1 VSISL
6 DRAARGAA
14 DSTARRDALVALTA
28 ILILTDFLDVPL
40 YRFGGRLTELLPGVP
55 LSRLMLLPVFA
66 AAALLLVPRLTEA
79 RRLLRAAWP
88 LWPAPL
94 LCVASALWS
103 EQPRTT
109 LLWSVALLGT
119 TAFGLALAVRFAP
132 RVQAQLVLV
141 AAAIATLVSIALV
154 LWLPKIGVS
163 SRREWRGIYVHKNSL
178 GRVLALGITAAA
190 TMTVMRRWRAPAL
203 TALLVFGTWILLGRS
218 RASLLVAAATLAV
231 VGLLL
236 AARRWRHRA
245 TAIIAGGTLATAL
258 GGALLLG
265 TPVGLAML
273 GRDQSFSA
281 RTTIWRAVV
290 ENTTDD
296 RWFGHGYA
304 AFWPSAAGVN
314 AGKHFNFILVHAHN
328 GFVDIFAELGVVG
341 LLVVCAPL
349 AFYTVAALRHAV
361 ASGPPACLWPAAFM
375 VFFVASNLGESPLL
389 RHKLGWALYVAVACH
404 MAAARARTQ

>member
-1 VSISL
+1 MSISP
-6 DRAARGAA
+6 DRALRGAA
-14 DSTARRDALVALTA
+14 DPTQRRDALVALAA
-28 ILILTDFLDVPL
+28 ILVLTDFFDVPI
-40 YRFGGRLTELLPGVP
+40 YRIGGRLTELLPGVP
-55 LSRLMLLPVFA
+55 LTRLMLLAVFA
-66 AAALLLVPRLTEA
+66 AAAMLLVPRLAEA

-94 LCVASALWS
+94 LCVASVLWS

-119 TAFGLALAVRFAP
+119 TAFGLALAVRFTP
-132 RVQAQLVLV
+132 RVQARLVLV
-141 AAAIATLVSIALV
+141 AAAIGALVSIALV
-154 LWLPKIGVS
+154 FWLPSVGVS
-163 SRREWRGIYVHKNSL
+163 PRHDWRGIYVQKNSL
-178 GRVLALGITAAA
+178 GKVLALGITAAS
-190 TMTVMRRWRAPAL
+190 TMTVLRRWRAPAL
-203 TALLVFGTWILLGRS
+203 TALLVFGIWVLFGRS
-218 RASLLVAAATLAV
+218 RASLLVAAVTLAA

-245 TAIIAGGTLATAL
+245 TVIVASGTLATAL

-281 RTTIWRAVV
+281 RTRIWRAVV

-304 AFWPSAAGVN
+304 AFWPSPAGVN

-328 GFVDIFAELGVVG
+328 GFVDIFAELGLVG

-361 ASGPPACLWPAAFM
+361 ASGPPACLWPAAFL
-375 VFFVASNLGESPLL
+375 VFFVASNLAESPLL

-404 MAAARARTQ
+404 MATARARAQ